1 MSSTPRTAVLKNSL
15 MYAAFVYGSF
25 SFLAAASV
33 YFLVRMRIRYI
44 IYSAV
49 IFLTLLQIVG
59 AFFKIMHMPGA
70 DQLLILGF
78 AGTIIGGGLLIWRSV
93 WNEGKGIIF
102 NKLMVGLM
110 LLVQLAL
117 VFFPVRADQLGSL
130 LNYPITALIATVLIN
145 DQSEHQGERNMMIV
159 FLMQA
164 VFYIASEL
172 LKSL

>member
-1 MSSTPRTAVLKNSL
+1 

-44 IYSAV
+44 IYSLV

-59 AFFKIMHMPGA
+59 AFFKIMHMPGG
-70 DQLLILGF
+70 DQLLILGL
-78 AGTIIGGGLLIWRSV
+78 AGTIIGGGLLIWKSLRTS
-93 WNEGKGIIF
+93 GKQVLF

-110 LLVQLAL
+110 LLLQVAL
-117 VFFPVRADQLGSL
+117 VFFPIRAQQLGGL

-145 DQSEHQGERNMMIV
+145 DQSEHQGEKNMMIV

-164 VFYIASEL
+164 VFYLVSEL
-172 LKSL
+172 LKSV